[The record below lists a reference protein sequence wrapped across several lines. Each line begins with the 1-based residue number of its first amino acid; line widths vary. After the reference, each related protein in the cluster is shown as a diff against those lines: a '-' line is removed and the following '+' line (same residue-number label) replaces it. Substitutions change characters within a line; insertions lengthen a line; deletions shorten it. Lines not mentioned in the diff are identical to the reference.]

1 MFLTRRSLLLLLFA
15 TVLIALSALAQTLL
29 YVALA
34 YIALV
39 GVMLATDVLVS
50 PRPRDFELTRRCD
63 TKLSLGAMNRIEVD
77 VRNLSRR
84 RVQAW
89 VRDEPPTIFTVDA
102 VVLPVVLPPREL
114 ATVSYHARPPR
125 RGDYEFANLNLR
137 WMCVLG
143 LVMRQTTYPARASI
157 KVYPNLLEVRKYEL
171 LVRRGQLQELGLRL
185 NRRFGEGTEFER
197 LREYLPDDEFRR
209 IDWKATARRNKPITR
224 EFQTER
230 SQNIVAVIDAGRM
243 MRSPVGDMAI
253 LDYVVNAVLL
263 FSFVAVRR
271 GDRVGLL
278 TFADD
283 IGIYLTPRQGK
294 GQFYKMLEALYGVQ
308 SQPVEADYSRAL
320 SFLGVR
326 NKRRSLVVLFTDLS
340 GGAPSQRALLTYLT
354 ALYPRH
360 LPLCVTVS
368 DPALTHT
375 ASLHPRDSMAVYERA
390 VAEQML
396 DDRQRLIESL
406 TRRGAM
412 VLDVP
417 AEKLTA
423 AVINK
428 YLELKGR
435 SLI

>member
-1 MFLTRRSLLLLLFA
+1 MLLTRRSLLLLLFA
-15 TVLIALSALAQTLL
+15 AVPIALSALAQTLL

-39 GVMLATDVLVS
+39 GVMLGIDALIS

-63 TKLSLGAMNRIEVD
+63 NRLSLGAMNRIEID
-77 VRNLSRR
+77 VRSLSRL
-84 RVQAW
+84 RVPVW
-89 VRDEPPTIFTVDA
+89 VRDEPPAIFTVDA
-102 VVLPVVLPPREL
+102 VVLPATLAPR
-114 ATVSYHARPPR
+114 AQVTVSYHARPPR
-125 RGDYEFANLNLR
+125 RGDYEFGDLNLR
-137 WMCVLG
+137 WQSALG
-143 LVMRQTTYPARASI
+143 LIVRQASYPARAGV

-171 LVRRGQLQELGLRL
+171 LVRRGQAQELGLRL

-197 LREYLPDDEFRR
+197 LREYLPDDEYRR

-230 SQNIVAVIDAGRM
+230 SQTIMAVIDAGRM

-271 GDRVGLL
+271 GDKVGLL

-283 IGIYLTPRQGK
+283 IGIYLAPRQGQ
-294 GQFYKMLEALYGVQ
+294 GQFYKMLEALYGIQ
-308 SQPVEADYSRAL
+308 SQPVEANYARAL
-320 SFLGVR
+320 SFLSVR

-340 GGAPSQRALLTYLT
+340 GGMPSQQALSTHLTR
-354 ALYPRH
+354 LYPRH

-368 DPALTHT
+368 DPALTRT
-375 ASLHPRDSMAVYERA
+375 AALYPRDSVAVYERA

-406 TRRGAM
+406 ARRGAM

-435 SLI
+435 ALI

>member
-1 MFLTRRSLLLLLFA
+1 
-15 TVLIALSALAQTLL
+15 
-29 YVALA
+29 
-34 YIALV
+34 
-39 GVMLATDVLVS
+39 
-50 PRPRDFELTRRCD
+50 
-63 TKLSLGAMNRIEVD
+63 
-77 VRNLSRR
+77 
-84 RVQAW
+84 
-89 VRDEPPTIFTVDA
+89 
-102 VVLPVVLPPREL
+102 
-114 ATVSYHARPPR
+114 
-125 RGDYEFANLNLR
+125 
-137 WMCVLG
+137 
-143 LVMRQTTYPARASI
+143 
-157 KVYPNLLEVRKYEL
+157 
-171 LVRRGQLQELGLRL
+171 L
-185 NRRFGEGTEFER
+185 NRRYGEGTEFER
-197 LREYLPDDEFRR
+197 LREYVPDDEYRR

-230 SQNIVAVIDAGRM
+230 SQNIMAVIDAGRM

-263 FSFVAVRR
+263 FTFVAVRR
-271 GDRVGLL
+271 GDKVGLL

-283 IGIYLTPRQGK
+283 VGMYLTPHQGK

-308 SQPVEADYSRAL
+308 SQPVESNYARGL
-320 SFLGVR
+320 SFLSVR

-340 GGAPSQRALLTYLT
+340 GGLPSHQALLTHLT

-368 DPALTHT
+368 DPALTNT
-375 ASLHPRDSMAVYERA
+375 ATLRPHNSESVYERA

-435 SLI
+435 ALI